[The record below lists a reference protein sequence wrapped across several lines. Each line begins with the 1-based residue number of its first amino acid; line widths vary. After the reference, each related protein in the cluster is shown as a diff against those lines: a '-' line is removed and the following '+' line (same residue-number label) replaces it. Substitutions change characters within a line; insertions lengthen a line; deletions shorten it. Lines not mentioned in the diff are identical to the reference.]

1 MPELVLGPIQRGL
14 GSTGLRI
21 WVEVDAPCTV
31 EVLGHESPTWTVAG
45 HHYALVELDG
55 LPPGTD
61 EAYDVRL
68 DGRAVWPTDSERP
81 PPRIRTWN
89 EHTPLRLVVGSCRQA
104 APPSWLDTVESE
116 RQPPG
121 IGTDSLVALA
131 RHLVRGE
138 HEPVDG
144 LVLLGDQVYADQP
157 DPATIDAMRHR
168 RGGPPRDGWPEV
180 SSFEEYTWLYQ
191 EAWSDPDIQWL
202 LASVPSV
209 MVFDDHDII
218 DDWNTSK
225 PWRDRIEHEPWWT
238 GRIEGGLMAYWIYQ
252 HIGNVGPEER
262 EDADLLERVRT
273 AGPDGGSPLGEF
285 ARRADA
291 GTPDDVGH
299 RWSFSCRLGGSRLVV
314 VDSRNG
320 RVLEDGRRSM
330 LGEAEWRW
338 LDEQAVGDLDHL
350 LLASSVPWLLP
361 RAIHD
366 VEAWNAALAR
376 GTWGQRIAG
385 RAEWLRQ
392 YIDLEHWPAFG
403 SSFEDLARLVDEV
416 ASGQR
421 GAAPETV
428 TMLSGDVHFG
438 YVAEADL
445 GSASRVRQVV
455 SSPFRQ
461 AITTFDRKAQG
472 AAMLAPVAWLCRAL
486 VTTTPAARPRF
497 DWKITDGPLFDDH
510 LVVLTVDGR
519 RAHLRYETAG
529 LDDDGEPVLR
539 HWGERDL

>member
-1 MPELVLGPIQRGL
+1 MPDLVLGPIQRGL
-14 GSTGLRI
+14 GSTGVRV

-31 EVLGHESPTWTVAG
+31 EVLGHQSRTWAVAG

-55 LPPGTD
+55 LAPGTD
-61 EAYDVRL
+61 EAYDVCL
-68 DGRAVWPTDSERP
+68 DGRHVWPTDDDRP
-81 PPRIRTWN
+81 APRVRTWN
-89 EHTPLRLVVGSCRQA
+89 ERAPLRLVVGSCRQA
-104 APPSWLDTVESE
+104 APPSWLDTSESE
-116 RQPPG
+116 GEPPG

-131 RHLVRGE
+131 RHLAAGDR
-138 HEPVDG
+138 EPLDG

-157 DPATIDAMRHR
+157 DPRTIEALRRR
-168 RGGPPRDGWPEV
+168 RGGPTRDGWPEV
-180 SSFEEYTWLYQ
+180 TSFEEYTWLYQ
-191 EAWSDPDIQWL
+191 EAWSDPDIAWL

-209 MVFDDHDII
+209 MIFDDHDII

-225 PWRDRIEHEPWWT
+225 SWRDRIEQEPWWT
-238 GRIEGGLMAYWIYQ
+238 GRIEGGLMTYWIYQ
-252 HIGNVGPEER
+252 HIGNVGPDER
-262 EDADLLERVRT
+262 QDADLLDAVRA
-273 AGPDGGSPLGEF
+273 AGDDGEQPLRDF

-299 RWSFSCRLGGSRLVV
+299 RWSFSCQLGGSRLVV

-320 RVLEDGRRSM
+320 RVLDDDRRSM
-330 LGEAEWRW
+330 LGDAEWRW
-338 LDEQAVGDLDHL
+338 LEEQATGDLDHL
-350 LLASSVPWLLP
+350 FLASSVPWLLP
-361 RAIHD
+361 RAVHD

-376 GTWGQRIAG
+376 GAWGRLVAN

-403 SSFEDLARLVDEV
+403 TSFDDMAGLVDDV
-416 ASGQR
+416 ASGRR

-445 GSASRVRQVV
+445 GDVSRVHQVV

-472 AAMLAPVAWLCRAL
+472 AAMLAPVSWFCRAL
-486 VTTTPAARPRF
+486 VATTPAARPHF
-497 DWKITDGPLFDDH
+497 DWRITDGPLFDDH
-510 LVVLTVDGR
+510 LVVLTIDGR
-519 RAHLRYETAG
+519 RAHVRYETAG
-529 LDDDGEPVLR
+529 LDEADQPVLR
-539 HWGERDL
+539 EWAARQL